1 MDAIAQRFPSS
12 SSSTS
17 SSRSAGGE
25 WTGNL
30 FFYPD
35 MDDGKKPIKR
45 HVITKDELRRFV
57 RKKTSTIK
65 EDDRLE
71 KLFGED
77 EEIELVRV
85 YSNPLRSAQLTK
97 VTFHHA
103 FVLFKIKPKRKM
115 KRETWWSIEKN
126 VQSITIQ
133 TSKDGR
139 QIIRDCIGRKRR
151 PVGPT
156 TPNTRDRDL
165 PANKNATVYKLIQH
179 IHDGRY
185 LNDIYNLKNSNCQ
198 HFADRIFEF
207 LAIPPNDR
215 FRRNL
220 IRTVFTVII
229 TCSILFVFYAL
240 FRILSIIVWTKFR

>member
-85 YSNPLRSAQLTK
+85 YSNPL
-97 VTFHHA
+97 
-103 FVLFKIKPKRKM
+103 

-185 LNDIYNLKNSNCQ
+185 LNDFYNLKNSNCQ